1 LMMLLMLDSPM
12 LLRYQIDVLLME
24 ELFRYIRTLFF
35 EITTVNVAAFL
46 AKSLLGSASKLRNLF
61 QSSALT
67 VFLFA

>member
-1 LMMLLMLDSPM
+1 
-12 LLRYQIDVLLME
+12 ME

-67 VFLFA
+67 VFLFAHYLSTVVVPNLVGMNYHT